1 MNTYCT
7 YFDRNYLAQGL
18 ALWRSLERH
27 DPLAHL
33 TVLALD
39 EETAAVLR
47 RAGGA
52 RLSVLERH
60 TLLEADQVL
69 AALERDRTRTEFIF
83 ALTPCL
89 VRHLILTQPA
99 LERVIYL
106 DADLYFFG
114 AAQPIW
120 DELGGGSVLVVPHR
134 YPSWHDDSAFYG
146 RYNVGVVGF
155 RRDDAGRACVE
166 WWRERCLESTA
177 LTRDGAHFG
186 DQKYL
191 DEWPR
196 RFPGIVASEHPGINV
211 APWNWCGHD
220 FRLRGEGVEVDGAP
234 LVVFHFAQFKRI
246 STSWFDS
253 GQLEYGIMPLWL
265 RSRLYGE
272 YWSAL
277 EQAEREIQAHDPAF
291 AISPRGWTTAF
302 GPWHLAVLRMFWGQ
316 FWYRMGTRWIAG
328 RCGLG
333 RFSGRFMGCYRRRR
347 RRSP

>member
-1 MNTYCT
+1 MNAYCT

-27 DPLAHL
+27 DPLALL

-39 EETAAVLR
+39 DETAAILARV
-47 RAGGA
+47 GGA
-52 RLSVLERH
+52 RLHVLERH
-60 TLLEADQVL
+60 TLLGADPAL
-69 AALERDRTRTEFIF
+69 AALERGRTRTEFIF

-89 VRHLILTQPA
+89 VRHLLRTRPD
-99 LERVIYL
+99 LGRVAYL

-114 AAQPIW
+114 APQPIW
-120 DELGGGSVLVVPHR
+120 EELGDHSVLIVPHR
-134 YPSWHDDSAFYG
+134 YPNWHDDSALYG
-146 RYNVGVVGF
+146 RYNVGVVGI
-155 RRDDAGRACVE
+155 RQDDAGHACVE

-196 RFPGIVASEHPGINV
+196 RFAGVAVSGHPGVNV

-220 FRLRGEGVEVDGAP
+220 IRVRDGGVTVDGMP
-234 LVVFHFAQFKRI
+234 LVVFHFAQFRRI
-246 STSWFDS
+246 SASWFDS
-253 GQLEYGIMPLWL
+253 GQLEYGIMPLRL

-277 EQAEREIQAHDPAF
+277 EQAEREVRAQDPAF
-291 AISPRGWTTAF
+291 AISRCGWRASL
-302 GPWHLAVLRMFWGQ
+302 GAWHLAVLRLCWGQ
-316 FWYRMGTRWIAG
+316 FWCRIGTRWIAG
-328 RCGLG
+328 RGGLG
-333 RFSGRFMGCYRRRR
+333 RCSGRFMGFYRRRR
-347 RRSP
+347 RRRA